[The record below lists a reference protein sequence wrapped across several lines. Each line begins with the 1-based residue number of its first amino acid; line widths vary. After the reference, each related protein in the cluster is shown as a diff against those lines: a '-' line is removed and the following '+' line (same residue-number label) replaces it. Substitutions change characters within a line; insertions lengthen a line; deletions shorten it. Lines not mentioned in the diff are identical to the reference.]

1 MSMHEHRPRH
11 KWSNFITTRPKRS
24 CRSQKP
30 KCFGH
35 ISHHNSPDKDIRRKA
50 VILEEF
56 CQCRISSDSAGIS
69 NVSITNRT
77 GRDSLC
83 RSRIPKPVI
92 GSLPACS
99 LASWIRSNENAHV
112 ADHNIHAFIGQN
124 TTVDCV
130 SIPLG
135 MWLIKWWLRQME
147 CATTR
152 RWQLLRNR
160 ERESN

>member
-56 CQCRISSDSAGIS
+56 CQCRISSDSASIS

-99 LASWIRSNENAHV
+99 CGFLNTLKWKRPRGRPQHSCIHRTEHDSGLCVDSAWNVTDKVMIASDGMRYDPSLATLAEQ
-112 ADHNIHAFIGQN
+112 G
-124 TTVDCV
+124 
-130 SIPLG
+130 
-135 MWLIKWWLRQME
+135 
-147 CATTR
+147 
-152 RWQLLRNR
+152 
-160 ERESN
+160 ERE